1 MTKWIIAVL
10 IVISPLVVDAQCS
23 MCKAVAESSQDGGSS
38 IADGLN
44 HGIVYLMTIPY
55 ILMGAVGFALY
66 RHKKTASKA

>member
-66 RHKKTASKA
+66 KHKKSAAKA

>member
-1 MTKWIIAVL
+1 MTKWLIAVL
-10 IVISPLVVDAQCS
+10 ILISPFLAEAQCS

-38 IADGLN
+38 IANGLN

-66 RHKKTASKA
+66 KHKKAASKA

>member
-38 IADGLN
+38 IAEGDL
-44 HGIVYLMTIPY
+44 GIY
-55 ILMGAVGFALY
+55 LY
-66 RHKKTASKA
+66 RCKSKT